1 MFANV
6 TRRAR
11 AVGGCC
17 DLCLRLQLAMCLH
30 VDWVMTSRRAF
41 IRADALVAAPAI
53 PGLSAPSSALYRVY
67 TQSQAARIAPR
78 LSQTLAAS
86 VPSLPPLAGH
96 HCASCC
102 SEQQKQAH
110 RPRHR
115 ARPQRI
121 LARAR
126 QQAVDAMASQQQQI
140 IDTIFSMKRK
150 MLRGNDCTYPPAQR
164 GPSCVDWQ

>member
-102 SEQQKQAH
+102 SEQQKQPWKPTALDTAH
-110 RPRHR
+110 ALNDSLPELASRP
-115 ARPQRI
+115 
-121 LARAR
+121 
-126 QQAVDAMASQQQQI
+126 
-140 IDTIFSMKRK
+140 
-150 MLRGNDCTYPPAQR
+150 
-164 GPSCVDWQ
+164 

>member
-1 MFANV
+1 MQVVGVGRDVALEVSPPNLWGSWGSCKTCKSMFANV

-11 AVGGCC
+11 AVSGCC

-53 PGLSAPSSALYRVY
+53 PGLSAPSSALY

-102 SEQQKQAH
+102 SEQQKQPWKPTALDTAH
-110 RPRHR
+110 ALNDSLPELASRP
-115 ARPQRI
+115 
-121 LARAR
+121 
-126 QQAVDAMASQQQQI
+126 
-140 IDTIFSMKRK
+140 
-150 MLRGNDCTYPPAQR
+150 
-164 GPSCVDWQ
+164 